1 MLVDLGMGRHAFLRK
16 VTAESGSSKV
26 FQITR
31 VQLIQLAALVEARQR
46 LAAVYDHVGACG
58 ILQKCPCT
66 PTLLGNRV
74 RGMLGDAGP
83 KAVSRVLLGEETLRA
98 YEAVGIARA
107 SCFERHR
114 VQHAITVEGMVSLDG
129 LEEWVFGVA
138 QVHTV
143 KIAGDLTNDVEVP
156 GVVLRVLRTPR
167 ARAIRMD
174 VPFR

>member
-1 MLVDLGMGRHAFLRK
+1 
-16 VTAESGSSKV
+16 
-26 FQITR
+26 
-31 VQLIQLAALVEARQR
+31 
-46 LAAVYDHVGACG
+46 
-58 ILQKCPCT
+58 
-66 PTLLGNRV
+66 
-74 RGMLGDAGP
+74 
-83 KAVSRVLLGEETLRA
+83 
-98 YEAVGIARA
+98 
-107 SCFERHR
+107 
-114 VQHAITVEGMVSLDG
+114 VQHAVTVEGMVSLDG